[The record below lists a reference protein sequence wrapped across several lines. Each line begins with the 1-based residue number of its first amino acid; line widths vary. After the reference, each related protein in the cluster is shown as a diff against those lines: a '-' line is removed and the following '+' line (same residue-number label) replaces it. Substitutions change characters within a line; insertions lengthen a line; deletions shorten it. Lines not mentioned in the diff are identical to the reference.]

1 MTVRKFDE
9 TPIAIRL
16 VTAGIAACNA
26 DLVAFPL
33 DTAKVLLQVDLHAIR
48 GVFNT
53 ISTVAK
59 RDGPLRLYQGLAAG
73 LQRQM
78 CFASVRIGLYDT
90 FKNFY
95 QEKLIGNQKPNG
107 VLDLLTRISA
117 GMTTGA
123 LAVLVAQPTD
133 IVKVRYQAMDKEAK
147 YKSTMEAY
155 MSIYK
160 NEGVKGLWR
169 ETLNKFSLLYT
180 LQDTPTVSP
189 TPKLPPTFISSVKNI
204 NPLISLL
211 DKVARN
217 SYSIKILGSDELR
230 IHPSMFPNIA
240 RNAIVNVSE
249 IVCYDLV
256 KSAILERELMEN
268 NTLCHF
274 TSAVIAGF
282 FTTVVS
288 SPVDV
293 IKTRYM
299 NSPPGQYSNAID
311 CALKT
316 AKLEGFTAFYK
327 G

>member
-9 TPIAIRL
+9 TPIAVRL

-33 DTAKVLLQVDLHAIR
+33 DTAKVLLQVELHAVR

-123 LAVLVAQPTD
+123 LAVLIAQPTD

-169 ETLNKFSLLYT
+169 GTYLLRVAPV
-180 LQDTPTVSP
+180 Q
-189 TPKLPPTFISSVKNI
+189 KLPF
-204 NPLISLL
+204 
-211 DKVARN
+211 
-217 SYSIKILGSDELR
+217 
-230 IHPSMFPNIA
+230 
-240 RNAIVNVSE
+240 
-249 IVCYDLV
+249 
-256 KSAILERELMEN
+256 
-268 NTLCHF
+268 
-274 TSAVIAGF
+274 
-282 FTTVVS
+282 
-288 SPVDV
+288 
-293 IKTRYM
+293 
-299 NSPPGQYSNAID
+299 
-311 CALKT
+311 
-316 AKLEGFTAFYK
+316 
-327 G
+327 